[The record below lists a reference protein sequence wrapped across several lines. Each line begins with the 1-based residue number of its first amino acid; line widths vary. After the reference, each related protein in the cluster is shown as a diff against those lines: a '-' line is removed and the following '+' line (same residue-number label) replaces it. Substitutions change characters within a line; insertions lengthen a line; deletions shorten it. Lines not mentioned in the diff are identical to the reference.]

1 MLQYS
6 AVVGQ
11 EKRGD
16 IKISIYFVCDSA
28 DGTLE
33 DCDKIFFL
41 DYKIT
46 HKPLVQCK
54 GKACV

>member
-33 DCDKIFFL
+33 DCDKIFFSWL
-41 DYKIT
+41 QNNT
-46 HKPLVQCK
+46 QATSAL
-54 GKACV
+54 